1 MGGVLPPPPS
11 FTGPGSTYAEGEA
24 KYPNMFNNG
33 LIAVLSCEIYV
44 GWITFEREMYT
55 VSVEARNRLD
65 EETDLAIF
73 LRRQM
78 WPNCLR
84 NCGREQ
90 GDPHILADQFT
101 LF

>member
-1 MGGVLPPPPS
+1 MGGVLPPPAPLS
-11 FTGPGSTYAEGEA
+11 ASAGSTYAEGEA
-24 KYPNMFNNG
+24 KYPKMFNNG

-78 WPNCLR
+78 WLQGRR
-84 NCGREQ
+84 NRGRGRES
-90 GDPHILADQFT
+90 QFGSIS
-101 LF
+101 